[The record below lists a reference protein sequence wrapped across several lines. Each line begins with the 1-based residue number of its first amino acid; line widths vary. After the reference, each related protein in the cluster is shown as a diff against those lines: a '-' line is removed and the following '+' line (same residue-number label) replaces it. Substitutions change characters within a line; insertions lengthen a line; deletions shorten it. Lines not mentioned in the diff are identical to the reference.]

1 MTKASDEVINKTYT
15 EYKQCEITQ
24 KGEKTTKALG
34 KHVIKL
40 YSKSISQFVKIRDA
54 KKLCLEIEDDTLIQD
69 QMVNLGC
76 FLVYTLGDYL
86 APVLMGVYVLNILD
100 RGDGQ
105 DQENEGYESEGS

>member
-24 KGEKTTKALG
+24 KGEKTAKALG

-69 QMVNLGC
+69 QMVNSGC